1 MKFPRN
7 FFRVQHTDPVLLPKK
22 IDELIELGLGLELRD
37 FILPALLDSSKDLA
51 LWVEAYREISKG
63 KLSFSIHGPVIDL
76 NLGSVDEKIRQI
88 SIERIIQAIKV
99 VEELSAEFL
108 IVHTGYDHRFL
119 NNKDRFESWI
129 ERSLESYS
137 WIFNKIHIPKHLRAI
152 CVENSPEESLN
163 TYWVY
168 LQALTNKFVVG
179 IPIRAC
185 IDYDHL
191 LVKEKGLISQCLKNP
206 IVVYLHLPW
215 KKRISYTI
223 CQNLPKH
230 YLQSICFEG
239 ELGNKVRRKLQ
250 KLTTNDKISC
260 SLLDLRSS

>member
-1 MKFPRN
+1 MKLLRN
-7 FFRVQHTDPVLLPKK
+7 FFRVQHTDPTLLPKR
-22 IDELIELGLGLELRD
+22 INELIEFGLGLELRD
-37 FILPALLDSSKDLA
+37 FMLPALLDSPKDLA
-51 LWVEAYREISKG
+51 IWIEAYQEISDG
-63 KLSFSIHGPVIDL
+63 KLNFSIHGPVIDL
-76 NLGSVDEKIRQI
+76 NLGSMDEKIRQI
-88 SIERIIQAIKV
+88 SIERIMQAIKV

-119 NNKDRFESWI
+119 NNKGRFESWV
-129 ERSLESYS
+129 ERSLKSYS
-137 WIFNKIHIPKHLRAI
+137 WIFNKIRIPKHLRAI
-152 CVENSPEESLN
+152 CIENSPGESLN
-163 TYWVY
+163 IYWIY
-168 LQALTNKFVVG
+168 LQALTDKFVG

-191 LVKEKGLISQCLKNP
+191 LVKEKRLISQCLKNP
-206 IVVYLHLPW
+206 MAVYLHLPW
-215 KKRISYTI
+215 RMVCHTI

-260 SLLDLRSS
+260 CLT